1 MPLRKGSSKKAISGN
16 ISTLR
21 REGYPQKQAIA
32 IAHSKAGKSKS
43 KLKKGETIMPE
54 YFDSTS
60 SKPKKTKKT
69 RYAGGGGIETYNA
82 QIQRKYHGGSIRKQA
97 GKQLPLAG
105 GWPGGIANI
114 KKQIAGLE
122 GMDPSYSSTKGKGSP
137 SAAQLVRQLAR
148 LRRENVS
155 SGKSAALGVKRKP
168 KLKGKTKRG
177 TGGGDD

>member
-1 MPLRKGSSKKAISGN
+1 MAKAKYQAPKPRTKTEQLKEKAQKAKSFLYKSPTGQKVLGYRKKFAEGSS
-16 ISTLR
+16 
-21 REGYPQKQAIA
+21 
-32 IAHSKAGKSKS
+32 
-43 KLKKGETIMPE
+43 
-54 YFDSTS
+54 
-60 SKPKKTKKT
+60 
-69 RYAGGGGIETYNA
+69 IETYNA
-82 QIQRKYHGGSIRKQA
+82 QVQRKYHGGSIRKQA

-177 TGGGDD
+177 TGGGED

>member
-54 YFDSTS
+54 YFDSKS

-69 RYAGGGGIETYNA
+69 RYAGGGIESYNA
-82 QIQRKYHGGSIRKQA
+82 QVQRKYHGGSVKRKQA
-97 GKQLPLAG
+97 GKKLPLAG

-177 TGGGDD
+177 TSGDD

>member
-1 MPLRKGSSKKAISGN
+1 MPLRKGSSKKAISAN

-43 KLKKGETIMPE
+43 KLKKGGNIMPE
-54 YFDSTS
+54 YFDSKS

-69 RYAGGGGIETYNA
+69 RYAGGGIESYNA
-82 QIQRKYHGGSIRKQA
+82 QVQRKYGGGSVKRKQA
-97 GKQLPLAG
+97 GKQLPLSG
-105 GWPGGIANI
+105 GYPGGIAGM
-114 KKQIAGLE
+114 KKHIAELEKIGFKGAPKTVRQIAR
-122 GMDPSYSSTKGKGSP
+122 
-137 SAAQLVRQLAR
+137 A
-148 LRRENVS
+148 RRENVS

-177 TGGGDD
+177 TSGDD